1 MALIGYARVSTEDQ
15 NLSGQLDALRAAGC
29 DDILEEHASGASR
42 ERPQLAHALARVRK
56 GDTLVVARIDRLAR
70 SLAHLLEIV
79 ETLRGRGAHFR
90 SLRDPIDT
98 TGPSGVLVLQ
108 MLGAVAEF
116 ERSLI
121 RERTKAGI
129 AAAKARGRV
138 GGHPGMR
145 SRDPEAQRQLLEA
158 RRAKRIERLLPHL
171 DEWLPVV
178 TRLRPAQRWEAVMAA
193 VNAALPHGRPRFTEK
208 RLTGTVR
215 LLVREGMVDAALLAR
230 APRPTRR
237 KGDGQR
243 HRTMEL
249 AASFVSGK
257 PRATLAEV
265 GAELARMKVQP
276 ESGRPWAPSSV
287 KALLDRARVAG
298 MLTPR
303 NPG

>member
-1 MALIGYARVSTEDQ
+1 MG
-15 NLSGQLDALRAAGC
+15 
-29 DDILEEHASGASR
+29 R
-42 ERPQLAHALARVRK
+42 ERPQLAHALARIRK

-129 AAAKARGRV
+129 AAAKARGRYA
-138 GGHPGMR
+138 GHPGMR
-145 SRDPEAQRQLLEA
+145 SRDPAAQHRLAAA
-158 RRAKRIERLLPHL
+158 RKSKRIERLLPQL

-178 TRLRPAQRWEAVMAA
+178 RRLRPAQSWEKVTTA
-193 VNAALPHGRPRFTEK
+193 VNAALPAGRARFTEK
-208 RLTGTVR
+208 RLTGTVAM
-215 LLVREGMVDAALLAR
+215 LAREGLVDAAVLER
-230 APRPTRR
+230 APRPTWR
-237 KGDGQR
+237 KGDGER
-243 HRTMEL
+243 RRTMEL

-257 PRATLAEV
+257 PKATLAEV
-265 GAELARMKVQP
+265 GAELARMKVLPQ
-276 ESGRPWAPSSV
+276 SGRAWAPSSV
-287 KALLDRARVAG
+287 KALLDRARAAG
-298 MLTPR
+298 ML
-303 NPG
+303 G